1 MATDIKNIPPTATYD
16 DLRESVAGPMLVC
29 EARPATASCGAPLA
43 AVLPDVDTIQGRQ
56 WQLTLTVLRAEAK
69 AIVLDQGLDVTAE
82 QIIQALLII
91 CDKDT
96 KDDRYTHYMGSMEP
110 AELKAP
116 VLEEELDTLEA
127 WVPDLLSS
135 PYKELNVLGA
145 KLQPQVAEAR
155 IAEGELKTARQALA
169 AFREV
174 GEWPALVAEV
184 NAARKGARGDLAAF
198 VLKNPTLGLPKDLA
212 DEAFRGDGRTRRFT
226 TKQLKAKLASAQRN
240 VTDLETAVAAS
251 EAADKAR
258 DEKKQRRADA
268 KKQKAIE
275 KAEKKAAKAAEAVVK
290 LKGK

>member
-1 MATDIKNIPPTATYD
+1 MANDIKNEPLTATHD
-16 DLRESVAGPMLVC
+16 DLREAVAGPMLVC
-29 EARPATASCGAPLA
+29 EARSSTAACGAPLA
-43 AVLPDVDTIQGRQ
+43 AVLPDIDTMQSRQ
-56 WQLTLTVLRAEAK
+56 WQLTLAVLRAEAK

-91 CDKDT
+91 CNKDT
-96 KDDRYTHYMGSMEP
+96 EDDRYTHYMGSMKP
-110 AELKAP
+110 SELKEP

-127 WVPDLLSS
+127 WVPDLLGS

-169 AFREV
+169 SFREV

-198 VLKNPTLGLPKDLA
+198 VLKNPALGLPKDLA
-212 DEAFRGDGRTRRFT
+212 DQAFRGETRVRRFT
-226 TKQLKAKLASAQRN
+226 TKQLKAKLAAAQRN
-240 VTDLETAVAAS
+240 VTDLEAAVAAS
-251 EAADKAR
+251 EAADIAR
-258 DEKKQRRADA
+258 EEKKQRRAAA

-275 KAEKKAAKAAEAVVK
+275 KAEKQAAKAAEKVAK
-290 LKGK
+290 LKAK